1 LQSIFVN
8 LKNNEIVVIIFK
20 KKRVSRMITNT
31 ELEYKGDLYPS
42 EIVSFKQEGDSVYF
56 HTDNSVIL
64 KLTVL
69 RDSMI
74 RFRYTTKGY
83 FSNDFSYAIDKSHSH
98 GYNFLEVTED
108 NHHYQIKTSK
118 VQCRIQKIDM
128 RVSIYDLNENVLL
141 EDELG
146 FHWEESYE
154 YGGNIVKMSKA
165 SKDGEC
171 FYGLGDKATQLNLK
185 GKRVENFAT
194 DQYAFSK
201 DQEPLYKVVP
211 FYIGLQKK
219 ESYGIFFDNTFRTYF
234 DFCHERRNVTSFWA
248 EGGEMNYYFI
258 YGPLMQ
264 DVVTTYT
271 DLTGKPELPPL
282 WALGYHQCK
291 WSYYPESNVKEV
303 AAKFREL
310 QIPCDAIYLDI
321 DYMDGFRCFIWNK
334 NYFPDPKRMVAEL
347 AEDGFKTIVIIDP
360 GIKIDK
366 EYSIYKEALE
376 KDYFCKRADG
386 PFMKGKVWPG
396 ECNFPDYT
404 NPEVR
409 EWWAGLFKELISDI
423 GVKGVW
429 NDMNEPAVMEVPNK
443 TFPMDVRHNYDG
455 NPCSHRKAH
464 NIYGTQMA
472 RATYHGV
479 KRFAYPKRPFVITR
493 SAYAGAQRYTSS
505 WTGDNVASWEHL
517 WIANIQ
523 VQRMCIS
530 GMGFTGSDIGGFAEQ
545 PSGELYARWIQL
557 GVFHPFCR
565 THSSGDHGDQEPW
578 AFDEEVIDITRKF
591 VNLRYQLLP
600 YLYTMFWQYIEE
612 GIPMLKPLVYYDQD
626 DTQTHYRNDEFIF
639 GNQILVCPILEPNS
653 LGRRMYIPN
662 GQWYNYWT
670 NEFIS
675 GGKEI
680 WVDTKFDQIPI
691 FVKAG
696 AIIPKYPVQQYVG
709 EKEITELTLDLYFNE
724 GKEKSE
730 IYEDAQD
737 GYDYKKGRYSLLS
750 LQTIGKE
757 KELIVQLHK
766 EGKYITSYSTFKIN
780 LFGLP
785 FSVKEIEIDNVKID
799 FDRKSL
805 DKENYLII
813 DKEFTELHIIGN

>member
-1 LQSIFVN
+1 
-8 LKNNEIVVIIFK
+8 
-20 KKRVSRMITNT
+20 MITNT
-31 ELEYKGDLYPS
+31 ELEFKGDLYPS
-42 EIVSFKQEGDSVYF
+42 KIISFEHDVDSVYF
-56 HTDNSVIL
+56 NTDNSVVL
-64 KLTVL
+64 KITIL
-69 RDSMI
+69 RDSLI

-98 GYNFLEVTED
+98 GYNFLEVTEEAEY
-108 NHHYQIKTSK
+108 YQIQTSK
-118 VQCRIQKIDM
+118 VKCVIQKIDM
-128 RVSIYDLNENVLL
+128 RVSIYDLKGNVLL

-171 FYGLGDKATQLNLK
+171 FYGLGDKATQMNLK
-185 GKRVENFAT
+185 GKRLENFAT
-194 DQYAFSK
+194 DQYAFQK

-211 FYIGLQKK
+211 FYIGLQNKQA
-219 ESYGIFFDNTFRTYF
+219 YGIFFDNTFRTFF

-258 YGPLMQ
+258 YGPQMEG
-264 DVVTTYT
+264 VVTSYT

-291 WSYYPESNVKEV
+291 WSYYPESNVKEIT
-303 AAKFREL
+303 AKFREL
-310 QIPCDAIYLDI
+310 KIPCDAIYLDI
-321 DYMDGFRCFIWNK
+321 DYMEGFRCFTWNK
-334 NYFPDPKRMVAEL
+334 EYFPDPKRMVAEL
-347 AEDGFKTIVIIDP
+347 AEDGFKTVVIIDP

-366 EYSIYKEALE
+366 EYAVYKEALE

-386 PFMKGKVWPG
+386 PYMKGKVWPG

-443 TFPMDVRHNYDG
+443 TFPMDVRHAYDG

-479 KRFAYPKRPFVITR
+479 KRFAYPKRPFIITR

-505 WTGDNVASWEHL
+505 WTGDNVATWEHL

-523 VQRMCIS
+523 VQRMSIS

-578 AFDEEVIDITRKF
+578 AFDVEVVDITRKF

-612 GIPMLKPLVYYDQD
+612 GIPMLKPLVYYDQSD
-626 DTQTHYRNDEFIF
+626 IQTHYRNDEFIF
-639 GNQILVCPILEPNS
+639 GNQILVCPILEPNAI
-653 LGRRMYIPN
+653 GRRMYILR
-662 GQWYNYWT
+662 GEWYNYWT
-670 NEFIS
+670 NDFVT

-680 WVDTKFDQIPI
+680 WVDTKFDEIPV

-709 EKEITELTLDLYFNE
+709 ELEFDELTLDLYYKE
-724 GKEKSE
+724 GKEKSVV
-730 IYEDAQD
+730 YEDAQD
-737 GYDYKKGRYSLLS
+737 GYDYKKGRYSFLTF
-750 LQTIGKE
+750 QVTGKE
-757 KELIVQLHK
+757 KELNIQLHK
-766 EGKYITSYSTFKIN
+766 EGKYDTNYSKYKIN
-780 LFGLP
+780 LIGFP
-785 FSVKEIEIDNVKID
+785 FKVKSIEIDNEEVL
-799 FDRKSL
+799 FDRVKFEE
-805 DKENYLII
+805 DNYLIVN
-813 DKEFTELHIIGN
+813 KEFNVLHIIGE

>member
-1 LQSIFVN
+1 
-8 LKNNEIVVIIFK
+8 
-20 KKRVSRMITNT
+20 MITNT
-31 ELEYKGDLYPS
+31 ELEYKGNLYPAK
-42 EIVSFKQEGDSVYF
+42 IISFNREVDSISFY
-56 HTDNSVIL
+56 TDNSVIL
-64 KLTVL
+64 KVTVL
-69 RDSMI
+69 RDSLI
-74 RFRYTTKGY
+74 RFRFTTKGY

-98 GYNFLEVTED
+98 GYNFLDVTEEEG
-108 NHHYQIKTSK
+108 HYLITTNK
-118 VQCRIQKIDM
+118 VKCKIQKIDM
-128 RVSIYDLNENVLL
+128 RLSIYDLDDTIIL

-154 YGGNIVKMSKA
+154 FGGNIVKMSKS

-171 FYGLGDKATQLNLK
+171 FYGLGDKATHLNLK

-194 DQYAFSK
+194 DQYAFQK

-211 FYIGLQKK
+211 FYIGLHNKK
-219 ESYGIFFDNTFRTYF
+219 SYGIFFDNTFRTYF
-234 DFCHERRNVTSFWA
+234 DFGYERRNVTSYWA

-258 YGPLMQ
+258 YGPAMQ

-291 WSYYPESNVKEV
+291 WSYYPESNLKEV

-310 QIPCDAIYLDI
+310 KIPCDALYLDI
-321 DYMDGFRCFIWNK
+321 DYMEGFRCFTWNK
-334 NYFPDPKRMVAEL
+334 EYFPDPKRMVAEL
-347 AEDGFKTIVIIDP
+347 AEDGFKTVVIIDP

-366 EYSIYKEALE
+366 EYSIYQEALE

-386 PFMKGKVWPG
+386 PYMKGKVWPG

-404 NPEVR
+404 NPAVR
-409 EWWAGLFKELISDI
+409 EWWAGLFKELISEI

-443 TFPMDVRHNYDG
+443 TFPMDVRHDYDG

-493 SAYAGAQRYTSS
+493 SAYSGAQRYSSS
-505 WTGDNVASWEHL
+505 WTGDNVATWEHL

-523 VQRMCIS
+523 VQRMSIS

-565 THSSGDHGDQEPW
+565 THSSGDHGNQEPW
-578 AFDEEVIDITRKF
+578 AFDGEVIDITRKF
-591 VNLRYQLLP
+591 INLRYQLLP
-600 YLYTMFWQYIEE
+600 YLYTMFWQYIEQ
-612 GIPMLKPLVYYDQD
+612 GIPMLKPLVYFDQED
-626 DTQTHYRNDEFIF
+626 IQTHYRNDEFVF

-653 LGRRMYIPN
+653 LGRRMYIPR
-662 GQWYNYWT
+662 GSWYNYWT
-670 NEFIS
+670 NEEIK

-680 WVDTKFDQIPI
+680 WVDTKFDEIPI

-709 EKEITELTLDLYFNE
+709 ELEFDELTLDIYYKE
-724 GKEKSE
+724 GKEKSVV
-730 IYEDAQD
+730 YEDAQD

-750 LQTIGKE
+750 FQTNGKE
-757 KELIVQLHK
+757 NELNLQLHK
-766 EGKYITSYSTFKIN
+766 EGKYDTNYSNYKIN
-780 LFGLP
+780 LIGLP
-785 FSVKEIEIDNVKID
+785 FKVQTIQIDNEEVS
-799 FDRKSL
+799 FDKGILES
-805 DKENYLII
+805 DGYLIVS
-813 DKEFTELHIIGN
+813 KGFTNLRIVGE

>member
-1 LQSIFVN
+1 
-8 LKNNEIVVIIFK
+8 
-20 KKRVSRMITNT
+20 MITNT
-31 ELEYKGDLYPS
+31 ELEYKGNLYPAK
-42 EIVSFKQEGDSVYF
+42 IISFNREVDSISFY
-56 HTDNSVIL
+56 TDNSVIL
-64 KLTVL
+64 KVTVL
-69 RDSMI
+69 RDSLI
-74 RFRYTTKGY
+74 RFRFTTKGY

-98 GYNFLEVTED
+98 GYNFLDVTEEEG
-108 NHHYQIKTSK
+108 HYLITTNK
-118 VQCRIQKIDM
+118 VKCKIQKIDM
-128 RVSIYDLNENVLL
+128 RLSIYDLDDTIIL

-154 YGGNIVKMSKA
+154 FGGNIVKMSKS

-171 FYGLGDKATQLNLK
+171 FYGLGDKATHLNLK

-194 DQYAFSK
+194 DQYAFQK

-211 FYIGLQKK
+211 FYIGLHNKK
-219 ESYGIFFDNTFRTYF
+219 SYGIFFDNTFRTYF
-234 DFCHERRNVTSFWA
+234 DFGYERRNVTSYWA

-258 YGPLMQ
+258 YGPAMQ

-291 WSYYPESNVKEV
+291 WSYYPESNLKEV

-310 QIPCDAIYLDI
+310 KIPCDALYLDI
-321 DYMDGFRCFIWNK
+321 DYMEGFRCFTWNK
-334 NYFPDPKRMVAEL
+334 EYFPDPKRMVAEL
-347 AEDGFKTIVIIDP
+347 AEDGFKTVVIIDP

-366 EYSIYKEALE
+366 EYSIYQEALE

-386 PFMKGKVWPG
+386 PYMKGKVWPG

-404 NPEVR
+404 NPAVR
-409 EWWAGLFKELISDI
+409 EWWAGLFKELISEI

-443 TFPMDVRHNYDG
+443 TFPMDVRHDYDG

-493 SAYAGAQRYTSS
+493 SAYSGAQRYSSS
-505 WTGDNVASWEHL
+505 WTGDNVATWEHL

-523 VQRMCIS
+523 VQRMSIS

-565 THSSGDHGDQEPW
+565 THSSGDHGNQEPW
-578 AFDEEVIDITRKF
+578 AFDGEVIDITRKF
-591 VNLRYQLLP
+591 INLRYQLLP
-600 YLYTMFWQYIEE
+600 YLYTMFWQYIEQ
-612 GIPMLKPLVYYDQD
+612 GIPMLKPLVYFDQED
-626 DTQTHYRNDEFIF
+626 IQTHYRNDEFVF

-653 LGRRMYIPN
+653 LGRRMYIPR
-662 GQWYNYWT
+662 GSWYNYWT
-670 NEFIS
+670 NEEIK

-680 WVDTKFDQIPI
+680 WVDTKFDEIPI

-709 EKEITELTLDLYFNE
+709 ELEFDELTLDIYYKE
-724 GKEKSE
+724 GKEKSVV
-730 IYEDAQD
+730 YEDAQD

-750 LQTIGKE
+750 FQTNGKE
-757 KELIVQLHK
+757 NELNLQLHK
-766 EGKYITSYSTFKIN
+766 EGKYDTNYSNYKIN
-780 LFGLP
+780 LIGLP
-785 FSVKEIEIDNVKID
+785 FKVQTIQIDNEEVS
-799 FDRKSL
+799 FDKGILES
-805 DKENYLII
+805 DGYLVVS
-813 DKEFTELHIIGN
+813 KGFTNLRIVGE